1 MKSIDEITARKK
13 IYLKNGYETDINFRL
28 ISKTTSRI
36 RKALNGRLKS
46 LSSRVILGTDI
57 RTYRKWIE
65 WQMTLDM
72 NWTNIDINHVKPLCL
87 FDVSKDEELKEAIN
101 WKNTQPLLE
110 NDHHQKSTKFIFLE
124 YHLQFIKVW
133 QFLRLNGQ
141 K

>member
-1 MKSIDEITARKK
+1 MKSLDEITARKK

-36 RKALNGRLKS
+36 RKALNGKLKS
-46 LSSRVILGTDI
+46 LSTRNILGTDI

-101 WKNTQPLLE
+101 WKNTQPLLK